1 MVVAMLAAVTVVESV
16 AVSVAVERAPV
27 VRAELVAME
36 VIWVAMW
43 AVVKKVEVGV
53 GVKEEVVKE
62 EVWRA
67 VRAAAKVAVEKIL
80 PGV

>member
-1 MVVAMLAAVTVVESV
+1 
-16 AVSVAVERAPV
+16 
-27 VRAELVAME
+27 